1 MQILDSM
8 EATGTKI
15 RSALA
20 MVSLI
25 ENGAAAIS
33 HQDLMEGLSIL
44 RERLEQAG
52 DRLEVAYA
60 QAANTKPG
68 HAPASETGAGPCVVS
83 ILAAPAASRQP
94 L

>member
-8 EATGTKI
+8 DATGAKI

-25 ENGAAAIS
+25 ETGAGSIS
-33 HQDLMEGLSIL
+33 QEDLMEGLSIL

-52 DRLEVAYA
+52 DRLEMAYA
-60 QAANTKPG
+60 QAANAKPG
-68 HAPASETGAGPCVVS
+68 QAPASETGSSPCVVS
-83 ILAAPAASRQP
+83 ILAAPAAIRQP